1 MSEIS
6 RCPFCGGEASVQRCE
21 HAFHDAK
28 IRCAGCQAEGPIFD
42 VDDGEAN
49 EAGRNEAEAIAAW
62 NRRTPAPEGEAVAW
76 RCSGCRR
83 LTDDLDADHAA
94 LDAGGFLSCCPERDM
109 KPLYASPV
117 VPVGVSEVLDAAA
130 AYLKDTYGAS
140 YGLDHPVDRAR
151 IIAALRPTDTGW
163 REITAET
170 RNGDDVL
177 AYDDETGDCHVSHW
191 TGDYWYGPNGFKP
204 THWMPLP
211 PAPTD
216 TGANHD

>member
-1 MSEIS
+1 MTTPLITRLE
-6 RCPFCGGEASVQRCE
+6 EA
-21 HAFHDAK
+21 
-28 IRCAGCQAEGPIFD
+28 AEGSRDSLEYIRD
-42 VDDGEAN
+42 
-49 EAGRNEAEAIAAW
+49 EAGRGLKTHPGQASLVLIQERA
-62 NRRTPAPEGEAVAW
+62 
-76 RCSGCRR
+76 
-83 LTDDLDADHAA
+83 DA
-94 LDAGGFLSCCPERDM
+94 
-109 KPLYASPV
+109 
-117 VPVGVSEVLDAAA
+117 
-130 AYLKDTYGAS
+130 
-140 YGLDHPVDRAR
+140 

-163 REITAET
+163 REITAEA